1 MSPVLHADLPRFV
14 AFGEALTDLIC
25 TGLDSWISRCGGAPW
40 NVARALST
48 LGELSAFGGA
58 VSCDVFGQALWQES
72 MDASLDP
79 RFLQQVERSPLL
91 AVVHETHPPRY
102 FFIGDDSAD
111 LHFHPSGLP
120 QGWRQFVRW
129 AHFGGI
135 SLNREP
141 LAGRL
146 VELAESLKA
155 QGVTISYDPNYRQGM
170 DNRYDDTLERM
181 SRLAD
186 VIKVSDE
193 DLCGLFRSPTA
204 HVGLGQLAVWNPQAR
219 LLYTRGAQGATLYKG
234 AQEWSASALA
244 VEVVDTVGAGDAAMA
259 GFIYACLHELGEEAQ
274 LRYAMA
280 AGAAACLQAGARS
293 PSLAEVRALAAQ
305 VQLLP

>member
-1 MSPVLHADLPRFV
+1 MSPLLHPDLPRFV
-14 AFGEALTDLIC
+14 AFGEALTDFLS
-25 TGLDSWISRCGGAPW
+25 TGPDQWVSRCGGAPW
-40 NVARALST
+40 NVARAVSA

-58 VSCDVFGQALWQES
+58 ISCDVFGQALWQES
-72 MDASLDP
+72 LDANLDP

-91 AVVHETHPPRY
+91 AIVHETHPPRY
-102 FFIGDDSAD
+102 FFVGDDSAD

-146 VELAESLKA
+146 VELAETLKA
-155 QGVTISYDPNYRQGM
+155 QGVTISYDPNFRQGM

-193 DLCGLFRSPTA
+193 DLCGLFRSHSP
-204 HVGLGQLAVWNPQAR
+204 HVGLGQLAAWNPHAS
-219 LLYTRGAQGATLYKG
+219 LLYTRGAQGATLYRG
-234 AQEWSASALA
+234 AGEWVAKALA

-259 GFIYACLHELGEEAQ
+259 GFIHASLHGHDEATQ
-274 LRYAMA
+274 LRHAVA
-280 AGAAACLQAGARS
+280 AGAAACQVPGAS
-293 PSLAEVRALAAQ
+293 APSLAQVQALAGQ
-305 VQLLP
+305 VQLLG